1 MLDTSH
7 ALSPFAGR
15 VYGTAVIL
23 APLLLMAS
31 SLAYI
36 VDGEGI
42 NHGVLG
48 GVIGAWSAFTMV
60 IALMAVLRL
69 LEPRAPRAAT
79 LLTVVALIGFSAG
92 MAFNVTAVLET
103 ITELDDAIDAAIA
116 VEPVAFFAWLPW
128 GVFAPISLVLIG
140 IALWRTHT
148 SAWSGALLIAG
159 GVLFVVSRM
168 ERIGALALVADGVL
182 VLALAPIGW
191 AMLTGSRAFVAAPR
205 DVATTSAFSRP

>member
-1 MLDTSH
+1 MSDTAG
-7 ALSPFAGR
+7 ALSPFTAR
-15 VYGTAVIL
+15 IYGVAVIL

-36 VDGEGI
+36 VEGEGI
-42 NHGVLG
+42 NHGILG
-48 GVIGAWSAFTMV
+48 GVIGAWAAFTMV

-69 LEPRAPRAAT
+69 IEPRAPRAAT

-92 MAFNVTAVLET
+92 TAFNVTAVLESVT
-103 ITELDDAIDAAIA
+103 RLDDAIEAAIA
-116 VEPVAFFAWLPW
+116 VDAVAVFAWLPW

-140 IALWRTHT
+140 IALWRTRI

-159 GVLFVVSRM
+159 GVLFVVGRM
-168 ERIGALALVADGVL
+168 ERLGALALAADGVL

-191 AMLTGSRAFVAAPR
+191 AMLTGARTSAVRADVAA
-205 DVATTSAFSRP
+205 TSAFTRF